1 MTKSALV
8 EPPEQE
14 RFVID
19 VARKIHETMAMLDST
34 SEYGQ
39 GIVRERD

>member
-1 MTKSALV
+1 MTTFALC

-19 VARKIHETMAMLDST
+19 VARTVHETMAMLDST
-34 SEYGQ
+34 SEFGQ
-39 GIVRERD
+39 GIVA